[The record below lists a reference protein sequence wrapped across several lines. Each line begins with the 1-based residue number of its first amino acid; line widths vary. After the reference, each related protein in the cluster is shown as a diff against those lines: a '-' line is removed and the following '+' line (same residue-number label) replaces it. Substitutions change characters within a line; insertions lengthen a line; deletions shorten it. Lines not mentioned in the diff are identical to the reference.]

1 MTSALA
7 QFQDEFVQA
16 ALLPLDA
23 PAPAHLRPLLEQP
36 GFAVYRN
43 TVLKGCVDA
52 LQANYPAVHA
62 LVGEDWFRAVASRY
76 ARAHPPQDSRML
88 VYGEGF
94 AGFLHD
100 FLRDVA
106 TGDDLPYLPGVAS
119 LDRLWSEAHVAFDAA
134 VLHAAAVTALPLE
147 VLGRVV
153 LVPHPAARWA
163 WFEDQPIYTIWRR
176 NRGNR
181 GDPGKGDNEA
191 EGADSGD
198 ELVWTGEGALLTRP
212 ASAVTW
218 TALDAAGC
226 AFLDAC
232 AAGRPLAHA
241 ASEALALQASTDLA
255 QLMARL
261 LDAGAFCS
269 AHPCANQAITQA
281 MNQEPA

>member
-1 MTSALA
+1 MTSELA
-7 QFQDEFVQA
+7 HFQDDFVQA
-16 ALLPLDA
+16 LWA
-23 PAPAHLRPLLEQP
+23 PPDEAPAHLRALVEQP

-43 TVLKGCVDA
+43 TVLKGCIDA
-52 LQANYPAVHA
+52 LQANYPAVLR
-62 LVGEDWFRAVASRY
+62 LVGEEWFRSVAALHVR
-76 ARAHPPQDSRML
+76 ARPPGDSRL
-88 VYGEGF
+88 LLYGMDF
-94 AGFLHD
+94 PD
-100 FLRDVA
+100 FLRDFLRDFA
-106 TGDDLPYLPGVAS
+106 PAADLPYLHGVAR
-119 LDRLWSEAHVAFDAA
+119 LDRFWTEAHVAADALA
-134 VLHAAAVTALPLE
+134 LEPAAIAGLSHEQLGKLVLK
-147 VLGRVV
+147 
-153 LVPHPAARWA
+153 PHPAARWA

-176 NRGNR
+176 NRGD
-181 GDPGKGDNEA
+181 GDYGV

-255 QLMARL
+255 QLMAGL
-261 LDAGAFCS
+261 LNAGAFCS
-269 AHPCANQAITQA
+269 AHPCANQALIQAMNQA